1 MKSYFAVLFVLSFV
15 YSTGRA
21 QTVNIN
27 TTGNP
32 LINQLCPAFSF
43 DTLFNYHKDK
53 LSLPELKGK
62 FVIVDF
68 WGTFCLPCIKAFPKL
83 ENWQKRFGDNLQ
95 ILLVATDG
103 YPKAKQFYEIR
114 KKGNKPMYLPCA
126 INKSMVKYFQVKDVS
141 TYVWIDDK
149 GYIRAIT
156 DGSQLTEENI
166 AGFVNKK
173 EITIREKE
181 KKVSIDYK
189 KPLVEI
195 AKEID
200 SNSVIFGSVL
210 TRHLKGVRSSMNVSR
225 KGAYRNRIAA
235 HNMAIRN
242 LYQLAY
248 GDSTGPVPFNRTIV
262 ESSHPEKIEC
272 PPNEDYE
279 KWKPGNTFCYE
290 ISVPEAK
297 RDSIWNLMRDDL
309 RQLFGYNACQE
320 YRKQKCLILKA
331 DKNFRYPAD
340 TSITPSV
347 SISVG
352 GITLVNQPFPRLVDN
367 ISHFLSDKILLDETG
382 LSGRITMIIK
392 AQMNDVDAVNGELK
406 KYGLSLQYEDRQ
418 VQMLVIR
425 DPR

>member
-1 MKSYFAVLFVLSFV
+1 MKSCFAVLFVLSFI
-15 YSTGRA
+15 YITGRA

-27 TTGNP
+27 TTGDP

-43 DTLFNYHKDK
+43 DTLFNYPKDK

-62 FVIVDF
+62 FVIIDF

-83 ENWQKRFGDNLQ
+83 ENWQKRYGDNLQ

-103 YPKAKQFYEIR
+103 YPKTKQFYEIR
-114 KKGNKPMYLPCA
+114 KKGNKPMSLPCA

-156 DGSQLTEENI
+156 DGSQLTDENI
-166 AGFVNKK
+166 AGFVNRK
-173 EITIREKE
+173 EIMVREKE
-181 KKVSIDYK
+181 KKISVDYK
-189 KPLVEI
+189 KPLLEI

-200 SNSVIFGSVL
+200 SNSVVFGSVL

-225 KGAYRNRIAA
+225 KGVYRNRIAA
-235 HNMAIRN
+235 HNMAVRN

-262 ESSHPEKIEC
+262 ESSSSEKIEC

-279 KWKPGNTFCYE
+279 KWKYDNTFCYE
-290 ISVPEAK
+290 ITVPEAK
-297 RDSIWNLMRDDL
+297 RDSIWSLMRDDL
-309 RQLFGYNACQE
+309 RQLFGYSACQE

-331 DKNFRYPAD
+331 DKNFRHLAD
-340 TSITPSV
+340 TSVKPSA

-382 LSGRITMIIK
+382 LSGRITVVLK

-418 VQMLVIR
+418 AQMLVIR